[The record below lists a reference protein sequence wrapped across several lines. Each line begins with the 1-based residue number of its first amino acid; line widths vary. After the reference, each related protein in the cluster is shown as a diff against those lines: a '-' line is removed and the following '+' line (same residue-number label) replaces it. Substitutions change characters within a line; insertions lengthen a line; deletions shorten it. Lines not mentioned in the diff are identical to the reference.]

1 MPSQVKGT
9 VVGYYHFFTRETRTD
24 MQDLHEDITEILVT
38 EQAIRDKVVELGQ
51 QITEDYRGKHLM
63 LLGTLKGAV
72 PFIADLARAI
82 ELPLE
87 IDYMAIS
94 SYGNSTES
102 SGVVRILKDL
112 EGPINQKHVL
122 IVEDIVDSGLTLHY
136 LMDVLRQRR
145 PLSLRVCSLLDKGRE
160 RVKPVKMDYTGFQ
173 IPDRFV
179 VGYGLDYAQRYRNLP
194 YIGIL
199 KPSVYEEET
208 EYPQGQHRS
217 QLE

>member
-1 MPSQVKGT
+1 M
-9 VVGYYHFFTRETRTD
+9 HD
-24 MQDLHEDITEILVT
+24 DIEEILLSS
-38 EQAIRDKVVELGQ
+38 EIIQAKIVELGQ
-51 QITEDYRGKHLM
+51 HITDDYREKNLL

-82 ELPLE
+82 DLPLE
-87 IDYMAIS
+87 IDYMAVS

-112 EGPINQKHVL
+112 EGPVQQKNVL
-122 IVEDIVDSGLTLHY
+122 IVEDIVDSGQTLHY

-145 PLSLRVCSLLDKGRE
+145 PMSLRVCALLDKGRE
-160 RVKPVKMDYTGFQ
+160 RVKPVELDYTGFQ

-208 EYPQGQHRS
+208 ARPETLHKSPAEDH
-217 QLE
+217 

>member
-1 MPSQVKGT
+1 
-9 VVGYYHFFTRETRTD
+9 
-24 MQDLHEDITEILVT
+24 MQDMHEDITEILIT

-51 QITEDYRGKHLM
+51 QITEDYRGKYLM

-72 PFIADLARAI
+72 PFIADLAREI
-82 ELPLE
+82 KLPLE

-199 KPSVYEEET
+199 KPSIYEEET
-208 EYPQGQHRS
+208 ENPQAQHRS

>member
-1 MPSQVKGT
+1 M
-9 VVGYYHFFTRETRTD
+9 
-24 MQDLHEDITEILVT
+24 HEDIQEVLLSSDVIL
-38 EQAIRDKVVELGQ
+38 EKVKELGKL
-51 QITEDYRGKHLM
+51 ITADYQDKNLL

-82 ELPLE
+82 DLYLE
-87 IDYMAIS
+87 IDYMAVS

-112 EGPINQKHVL
+112 EGPVQHKNVL
-122 IVEDIVDSGLTLHY
+122 IVEDGQTLHY
-136 LMDVLRQRR
+136 LMEVLRQRR
-145 PLSLRVCSLLDKGRE
+145 PMSLRVCALLDKGRE
-160 RVKPVKMDYTGFQ
+160 RVKPVELDYTGFQ

-199 KPSVYEEET
+199 KPSVYEDQTTRPET
-208 EYPQGQHRS
+208 LHKSPAEDH
-217 QLE
+217 

>member
-1 MPSQVKGT
+1 M
-9 VVGYYHFFTRETRTD
+9 
-24 MQDLHEDITEILVT
+24 HEDIEEILLPSDLI
-38 EQAIRDKVVELGQ
+38 QAKVAELGRL
-51 QITEDYRGKHLM
+51 ITADYREKNLL

-87 IDYMAIS
+87 IDYMAVS

-112 EGPINQKHVL
+112 EGPVQQKNVL
-122 IVEDIVDSGLTLHY
+122 IVEDIVDSGQTLHY

-145 PLSLRVCSLLDKGRE
+145 PLSLRVCTLLDKGRE
-160 RVKPVKMDYTGFQ
+160 RVKPVELDYTGFQ

-199 KPSVYEEET
+199 KPTVYEDQTARPET
-208 EYPQGQHRS
+208 RHKSPAEDH
-217 QLE
+217 

>member
-1 MPSQVKGT
+1 MGEVN
-9 VVGYYHFFTRETRTD
+9 
-24 MQDLHEDITEILVT
+24 MQEDISVNMHEDISEVLISE
-38 EQAIRDKVVELGQ
+38 EQIRLKVAELGER
-51 QITEDYRGKHLM
+51 ITRDYQGKNLL

-72 PFIADLARAI
+72 PFIADLARTIA
-82 ELPLE
+82 LPVE

-94 SYGNSTES
+94 SYGNSTQS

-112 EGPINQKHVL
+112 EGPIDQKHLL

-136 LMDVLRQRR
+136 LMEVLRQRR
-145 PLSLRVCSLLDKGRE
+145 PLSLSVCTLLDKGRE
-160 RVKPVKMDYTGFQ
+160 RVKVVKLDYTGFR

-199 KPSVYEEET
+199 KPSVYDSESESPQT
-208 EYPQGQHRS
+208 EHRS
-217 QLE
+217 PLEQSYG

>member
-1 MPSQVKGT
+1 M
-9 VVGYYHFFTRETRTD
+9 
-24 MQDLHEDITEILVT
+24 HEDITEILIT
-38 EQAIRDKVVELGQ
+38 EEEILAKVVELGK
-51 QITEDYRGKHLM
+51 QISRDYEGKNLL

-82 ELPLE
+82 ALPLE

-94 SYGNSTES
+94 SYGNTTQS

-112 EGPINQKHVL
+112 EGPIDQKHVL

-136 LMDVLRQRR
+136 QMDVLRQRH
-145 PLSLRVCSLLDKGRE
+145 PMSLRVCALLDKRRE
-160 RVKPVKMDYTGFQ
+160 RTRVVKLDYRGFQ
-173 IPDRFV
+173 IPNRFV

-199 KPSVYEEET
+199 KPSIYQDDT
-208 EYPQGQHRS
+208 EQPQMHHKSPAEGD
-217 QLE
+217 

>member
-1 MPSQVKGT
+1 MRG
-9 VVGYYHFFTRETRTD
+9 
-24 MQDLHEDITEILVT
+24 DIQEILLTGEVI
-38 EQAIRDKVVELGQ
+38 QAKVIELGEQ
-51 QITEDYRGKHLM
+51 VTSDYQGKNLL

-82 ELPLE
+82 NLPLE

-94 SYGNSTES
+94 SYGNSTQS

-112 EGPINQKHVL
+112 EGPVQNKHVL

-136 LMDVLRQRR
+136 LMDVLRQRK
-145 PLSLRVCSLLDKGRE
+145 PLSLRVCALLDKLRE
-160 RVKPVKMDYTGFQ
+160 RVKPVELDYTGFR
-173 IPDRFV
+173 IPNQFV

-199 KPSVYEEET
+199 KPSVYQDELQEPQKHHQSPVEE
-208 EYPQGQHRS
+208 G
-217 QLE
+217 